1 MKREIKKTN
10 ANNWRC
16 LFRVFVAIALIALF
30 AYGNMSVPLAVAG
43 GSVANHNMS
52 LAVDETLSV
61 TASFSETKVVTPDES
76 IEIVLS
82 RKLSKDER
90 IGVLIGTMDV
100 TELFK
105 VNETRLSYDAKLFP
119 LSLGKSP
126 VVVYLIQ
133 SSGEWKEIAHLVL
146 SVVKE
151 KPIEEPKSEET
162 KTETKVEE
170 KTETAN
176 SESKEETKAETQ
188 SGETQNT
195 TDANNSSA
203 STEAT
208 PQPTPEVRIF
218 GFEKMDFVPSFT
230 FGIKS
235 QPFQSNFPADTRP
248 AERATFTD
256 FTLQGSIRNEVQR
269 GIFNAQTQFDF
280 AGSSVQGE
288 ALRFGTLG
296 DKAPHIDLGSYL
308 MQIKIGKANL
318 QLGHTSFGG
327 NRHII
332 SSFSSRGITLS
343 VPITKWMDF
352 SAGALNGTSVV
363 GFPNFLGLGKLRH
376 QLQGATIGF
385 EFMPKRPGAM
395 RLEVTGMNGY
405 VQPLSGFN
413 EGRVNDAERSK
424 GLGARFIASDASGR
438 FKIEAGLAVSR
449 FQNPQD
455 TLLDPD
461 GNAVP
466 VPPIS
471 RTSHYVE
478 TSFQVLRDVS
488 LTKTKKVNLNFSFKH
503 ELVNPLFRSLG
514 ASTSADKTQQEF
526 SVDGSIGEISIQAG
540 HSRFNDNIKN
550 IPSILKSLTRANR
563 FSIGVPVA
571 SLFGDPSKPSPF
583 LPRLSYSYDRTH
595 QFGAGIPV
603 NGGFDIDP
611 STIPDQFGTNQSF
624 SADWQ
629 FAKFNIGYKWN
640 NSFTDNRQ
648 QGRELADQRSL
659 VNGISV
665 GFNPVGFLSFN
676 VGLNF
681 ESSLNVETGQIN
693 RTKSLNAGVTWQP
706 FKGAQFA
713 ANLSNTLAGDALRT
727 NNSRNTNFDAQ
738 FSYNFSREKSKF
750 KKFGVQA
757 FVRYADTF
765 ARSRDFLFD
774 VNNLNRTHII
784 NAGLTINIF

>member
-16 LFRVFVAIALIALF
+16 LLRVFVAIVFIA
-30 AYGNMSVPLAVAG
+30 
-43 GSVANHNMS
+43 S
-52 LAVDETLSV
+52 LVSLQTVYAEETLTV
-61 TASFSETKVVTPDES
+61 TANFSETKVVTPDES

-90 IGVLIGTMDV
+90 IGVLIGSMDV

-133 SSGEWKEIAHLVL
+133 SSGEWKEIGSFVL

-176 SESKEETKAETQ
+176 SESKVETKAETQ
-188 SGETQNT
+188 SGETQST

-208 PQPTPEVRIF
+208 PQPTPVVRKLF

-308 MQIKIGKANL
+308 MQVKIGKANL

-385 EFMPKRPGAM
+385 EFIPKRPGAM

-424 GLGARFIASDASGR
+424 GLGARFIAGDASGR

-455 TLLDPD
+455 TTLDPD

-571 SLFGDPSKPSPF
+571 SLFGDPTKPSPF

-629 FAKFNIGYKWN
+629 FAKFNFGYKWN
-640 NSFTDNRQ
+640 HSFTDNRQ
-648 QGRELADQRSL
+648 QGRELADQKSL
-659 VNGISV
+659 VNGVSV
-665 GFNPVGFLSFN
+665 GFNPFSFLSFN

-693 RTKSLNAGVTWQP
+693 RTKAINAGVTWQP

-765 ARSRDFLFD
+765 TRSRDFIFD